1 MCYNAEISLNT
12 YIFGTIIAI
21 ILLFLNKTSILLI
34 YFVYTIS
41 LIQLVEYLAWINI
54 NNNDIDINKQNNIY
68 YLSIIGYLIIF
79 IQVLILNTI
88 NLEGIER
95 IIIIIFILIIFSY
108 AFYYNYKNNQF
119 NISVGK
125 NGHLIWHWI
134 DIEYLNIIVLFFW
147 LYSILRTD
155 NYLSF
160 ILLSLSILFSIYN
173 YYKYKTFGSMWCFI
187 GNFLWILILFY
198 SILLIF
204 K

>member
-68 YLSIIGYLIIF
+68 YLSIIGYFIIL

>member
-68 YLSIIGYLIIF
+68 YLSIIGYFILL